1 MKYLD
6 ENGASRLLEK
16 IKAYADRKV
25 AEVDLRGGGT
35 VEGEL
40 HLNSGLVVDWISDPT
55 ATWEINQDGCIRCVD
70 LNASGGVAGS
80 LGSFETLD
88 ADSVTALSGKFDKV
102 EIGEITNPY
111 VSPSILLKVGEG
123 GIWSQGSIFSLT
135 SVETVHVEADSAK
148 FKQLDVAEQSILTGT
163 TTIANA
169 TLIGSIGSG
178 SNGNWSI
185 DSDGTIFCEDISI
198 NNSFSN
204 AGPSQFEAE
213 ADFNDIARFAEET
226 YFYNNL
232 LGYNN
237 ATLSWYI
244 AKSGFA
250 KFSKII
256 NIPEFYQI
264 PDDVL
269 AKFDSADLLN
279 ALQSLITMEY
289 GDLNLD
295 PSSLQ
300 VTGYVVNTLAPNTA
314 FVRISVGF
322 QLALG
327 ENILFAPGADKATC
341 AKLTADGETVL
352 MIPLSTDCAGF
363 FEYWFPVNKTNW
375 SFISNAKYKL
385 GVVYTDSMNS
395 K

>member
-6 ENGASRLLEK
+6 EKGASRLLAK

-25 AEVDLRGGGT
+25 AEVDLRGDGT

-70 LNASGGVAGS
+70 LNASGSVAGS
-80 LGSFETLD
+80 LGSFETVD

-148 FKQLDVAEQSILTGT
+148 FKQLDVTEKSVLTGT
-163 TTIANA
+163 ITIENA

-178 SNGNWSI
+178 SNGNWGI

-204 AGPSQFEAE
+204 AGPSQFGAP

-226 YFYNNL
+226 YFYNML
-232 LGYNN
+232 YGYNN

-244 AKSGFA
+244 TKNGWA
-250 KFSKII
+250 KFSRIVPLPQYYQFSDI
-256 NIPEFYQI
+256 DVEQLEEENIVPA
-264 PDDVL
+264 VL
-269 AKFDSADLLN
+269 E
-279 ALQSLITMEY
+279 LIQL
-289 GDLNLD
+289 GPGIQALD
-295 PSSLQ
+295 PGLIK
-300 VTGYVVNTLAPNTA
+300 VLGCNRVYTPEGYIRLG
-314 FVRISVGF
+314 IGF
-322 QLALG
+322 QTDSTSTIRG
-327 ENILFAPGADKATC
+327 
-341 AKLTADGETVL
+341 AKLTCNGVTL
-352 MIPLSTDCAGF
+352 MTIPISNAFKGF
-363 FEYWFPVNKTNW
+363 FECCLPVNTTNW
-375 SFISNAKYKL
+375 NFNVKGALCLEAITEIN
-385 GVVYTDSMNS
+385 
-395 K
+395 